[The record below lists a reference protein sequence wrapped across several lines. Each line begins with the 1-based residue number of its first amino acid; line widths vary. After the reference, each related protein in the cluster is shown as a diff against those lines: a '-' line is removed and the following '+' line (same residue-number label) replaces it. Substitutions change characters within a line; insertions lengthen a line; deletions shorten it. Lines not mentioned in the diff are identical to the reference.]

1 MKYKKGDKVTLVD
14 LNAPCEVVHVTP
26 HHEDGD
32 KLAVIFLKNV
42 VNKIPYSVPVANQD
56 TDLKPGHPER
66 RGALSGQVEAQGD
79 PQRLTIFQRIF
90 GNK

>member
-1 MKYKKGDKVTLVD
+1 MVRGFSNDPGHRQQIVRRREAISPPHRAKKQAEDDVIARRRGDGAGPRLTAGR
-14 LNAPCEVVHVTP
+14 APRS
-26 HHEDGD
+26 D
-32 KLAVIFLKNV
+32 
-42 VNKIPYSVPVANQD
+42 
-56 TDLKPGHPER
+56 PGHPER